1 MSAKSIKSRIDYF
14 LSRSEP
20 YVMAIKGEWGIGK
33 TYAWNKYLI
42 EARKEGRV
50 SNVKYAYVSLFGI
63 KTLEQLKEAI
73 FSNAVSNDH
82 AGEPPSLQSFQ
93 NNTKSLLDSFS
104 RHSWKFVKDLPY
116 VNHATPAIQA
126 WSFMSISNYLI
137 CIDDLERKGSSL
149 EVKEVLGL
157 ISMLRE
163 QKDCKVVLLLNDGT
177 KEVEDYSKYKE
188 KVLDLELYFSPLP
201 EESAEIAYDKNKDY
215 CSKLSE
221 NTISLDIINIRILK
235 KIESVVDLLWRF
247 LDGSEEEVK
256 NQFLHSVAL
265 MGWSHFHPK
274 AGTEVPTLEFI
285 EAVENVYMLDKD
297 ESSETEKAWKEI
309 LLSYKFMNVD
319 ELDKAI
325 AEIIRLG
332 YFDKEKFES
341 VIRRANE
348 SILHAKKSN
357 GIVKAW
363 QLFHNS
369 FKDNEKEVLQAF
381 IDGVK
386 ESVEHIDPSQLDSI
400 VSLMRDL
407 DGSKEATNIIEFF
420 IENRSHK
427 PEIFNLNS
435 FELYRE
441 VKDEE
446 IKEMFAQAYAK
457 LKPQDDFR
465 DAISRLN
472 GSNGWRDEDV
482 DILNGVSQEE
492 YYAFFKSLDDP
503 DLSSIIATCL
513 KFARIGNADNK
524 MYSVTQKVKG
534 ALKDISN
541 ESKLNKLRME
551 KFGL

>member
-1 MSAKSIKSRIDYF
+1 MSIESIKLRIDYF

-20 YVMAIKGEWGIGK
+20 SVMAIKGEWGIGK
-33 TYAWNKYLI
+33 TYAWNRYLI

-50 SNVKYAYVSLFGI
+50 SNGKYSYVSLFGI

-73 FSNAVSNDH
+73 FSNAVPNDH

-188 KVLDLELYFSPLP
+188 KVLDLEVYFSPLP
-201 EESAEIAYDKNKDY
+201 EESAQIAYDKNKEY
-215 CSKLSE
+215 YSKLSE
-221 NTISLDIINIRILK
+221 NTINLGIINVRILK
-235 KIESVVDLLWRF
+235 KIESIVELLWRF
-247 LDGSEEEVK
+247 LDGSEEEIK
-256 NQFLHSVAL
+256 TQFLHSTAL

-285 EAVENVYMLDKD
+285 EAVQNVYMLGKD
-297 ESSETEKAWKEI
+297 ESSETEKAWKEL

-325 AEIIRLG
+325 ADIIKLG
-332 YFDKEKFES
+332 YFNKENFES

-348 SILHAKKSN
+348 NILHKKKGN

-369 FKDNEKEVLQAF
+369 FKNNEKEVLQAF

-386 ESVEHIDPSQLDSI
+386 ESIEHIDPSQLDSI
-400 VSLMRDL
+400 ISIMREL
-407 DGSKEATNIIEFF
+407 NGSKEAKIAIEFF
-420 IENRSHK
+420 ITNRSHT

-435 FELYRE
+435 FEIYKE

-446 IKEMFAQAYAK
+446 VKEMFARAYAK
-457 LKPQDDFR
+457 FKPQDDFR

-472 GSNGWRDEDV
+472 GSNGWRNEDI
-482 DILNGVSQEE
+482 DLLNGVTQEE

-513 KFARIGNADNK
+513 KFARIVNADNK
-524 MYSVTQKVKG
+524 MNSITQKVKG
-534 ALKDISN
+534 ALEDISK
-541 ESKLNKLRME
+541 ESNLNKLRMG